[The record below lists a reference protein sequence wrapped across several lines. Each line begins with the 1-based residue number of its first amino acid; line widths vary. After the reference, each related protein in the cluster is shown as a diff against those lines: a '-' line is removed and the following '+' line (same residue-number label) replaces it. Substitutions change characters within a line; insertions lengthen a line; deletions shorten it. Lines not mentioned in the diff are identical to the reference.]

1 MMRVVPMLLMAAVL
15 VTMAAPAAAV
25 ASPNQVL
32 LDCEDGQLDHSYSN
46 KDLRNA
52 LDRIGS
58 DRDEYT
64 DCRPV
69 INAAIADG
77 AGKSGGG
84 HDDNSSSG
92 GGGGTGSDGGGGTTP
107 LTGEETAARQ
117 TDAQA
122 LAAITSDKDG
132 GPIEV
137 GGKQVE
143 PGENGVFDVA
153 SAENGVPA
161 PLIWLL
167 VALGV
172 VAAGG
177 LVFLGRRHMPA
188 IARVPNPMKRMSL
201 PRGFPRLRRR

>member
-1 MMRVVPMLLMAAVL
+1 VTRVVPKLLLAAVL
-15 VTMAAPAAAV
+15 VTLAVPAAAI
-25 ASPNQVL
+25 ASPNKVL
-32 LDCEDGQLDHSYSN
+32 LDCEDGQLDQTYSN

-69 INAAIADG
+69 INAAIAAG
-77 AGKSGGG
+77 AGKAGG
-84 HDDNSSSG
+84 DASG
-92 GGGGTGSDGGGGTTP
+92 GGGGGGGAGSSGGDPGT
-107 LTGEETAARQ
+107 LSGEEQTARQ
-117 TDAQA
+117 SDAQA
-122 LAAITSDKDG
+122 LAAITSDADG

-161 PLIWLL
+161 PLVWLL

-172 VAAGG
+172 VALGG
-177 LVFLGRRHMPA
+177 LLFLGRRHVPA
-188 IARVPNPMKRMSL
+188 LARIPNPMKRMSL